1 MSAASPPFDATVG
14 SSEQRGRTMSRTVM
28 LTLAG
33 LLALL
38 LLTVIHI
45 RQGSAQLSTS
55 TVFDALFFPD
65 GSTQH
70 QVVRFARLPRVAAG
84 ITAGAALGIAGVM
97 LQAATRNPLASA
109 ATVGVNAGAYLAVV
123 AATVFAPSL
132 VTFSSTLV
140 AFSGGLLAAALVFL
154 LTAGAGSG
162 TTPTRLALAGMATTI
177 SLGSI
182 TTVLIMFNEYTVA
195 GLYFWGS
202 GSLVQKNWENV
213 AGAWPWVLGIGLMA
227 TVTQGRRLDILWLGD
242 DVATSLG
249 QRVRLT
255 RFVTT
260 AIGVLLAAFA
270 VTVAGMIGFVGLV
283 APHLVRL
290 AGIKRHSLLIPL
302 AALWGGVILVGADV
316 IGRVVAGPM
325 NELPAGIFTAVVGA
339 PWLIWLARRTGGDNA
354 GQGHG
359 STGMVGFRGA
369 NQRLVWSLTLGLLA
383 AMIVTGMAFGDQFK
397 SFATL
402 WDVIRGRAD
411 ALDTDFVTNQRLPR
425 ILVSGMV
432 GAALSVSGLMI
443 QGVVRNPLASPE
455 IVGVAPGAGV
465 GAVAVLIAFPDLSL
479 AWLPLAAAAGGVL
492 AFAVVYAASWANG
505 VSPIRLA
512 LVGVGVS
519 AVCGSIITMLVVT
532 SGFTMVTALS
542 WLSGSTYARDWGN
555 VVQLLPW
562 LVILFPLAWL
572 CSRWLDVMALGEDL
586 PRSLG
591 MSLERARLAV
601 LAIAVG
607 LAASAV
613 AICGTIGFVGLIGPH
628 ATRML
633 ISGRHRW
640 QIPYAA
646 VLGAMLVIAAD
657 MLGRSVIPDREVP
670 TGLVTALIG
679 TPYFLWLLSH
689 SKVSAR

>member
-1 MSAASPPFDATVG
+1 MSAASPSYNTTIRSGEGHGRALSRAAVLTVTG
-14 SSEQRGRTMSRTVM
+14 L
-28 LTLAG
+28 LTL
-33 LLALL
+33 LV
-38 LLTVIHI
+38 LTLIHI

-55 TVFDALFFPD
+55 TVFEALFFPD

-132 VTFSSTLV
+132 ITFSSTLV
-140 AFSGGLLAAALVFL
+140 AFGGGLLAAALVFL
-154 LTAGAGSG
+154 LAAGSES
-162 TTPTRLALAGMATTI
+162 TPTRLALAGMATTI
-177 SLGSI
+177 SLGSV
-182 TTVLIMFNEYTVA
+182 TTVLLMFNEYTVT

-202 GSLVQKNWENV
+202 GSLVQRNWQNV
-213 AGAWPWVLGIGLMA
+213 TGAWPWILAIGLVA
-227 TVTQGRRLDILWLGD
+227 TLTQGRRLDVLWLGD

-249 QRVRLT
+249 QNVRLT
-255 RFVTT
+255 RFVTV

-290 AGIKRHSLLIPL
+290 AGIRRHSVLIPL
-302 AALWGGVILVGADV
+302 SALWGAVILVGADV
-316 IGRVVAGPM
+316 AGRIVAGPM

-339 PWLIWLARRTGGDNA
+339 PWLIWLARRTGGERARQGA
-354 GQGHG
+354 G
-359 STGMVGFRGA
+359 SAGMVSFRGA
-369 NQRLVWSLTLGLLA
+369 DQRVVWTLTAGLLIV
-383 AMIVTGMAFGDQFK
+383 MIVTGMAFGDQFK

-402 WDVIRGRAD
+402 RDVITGRAS

-425 ILVSGMV
+425 ILVSAMV

-465 GAVAVLIAFPDLSL
+465 GALAVLIAFPDIPL
-479 AWLPLAAAAGGVL
+479 AWLPLAAAGGGVI
-492 AFAVVYAASWANG
+492 AFAIVYAASWANG
-505 VSPIRLA
+505 ISPIRLA

-519 AVCGSIITMLVVT
+519 AACGSIITMLVVK

-542 WLSGSTYARDWGN
+542 WLSGSTYARDWDN

-562 LVILFPLAWL
+562 LVVLLPLAWL
-572 CSRWLDVMALGEDL
+572 SARWLDVMAMGEDI
-586 PRSLG
+586 PRGLG
-591 MSLERARLAV
+591 VSLERARLAV

-607 LAASAV
+607 LAAAAV
-613 AICGTIGFVGLIGPH
+613 ATCGTIGFVGLIGPH
-628 ATRML
+628 AMRML

-646 VLGAMLVIAAD
+646 MLGAILVIAAD
-657 MLGRSVIPDREVP
+657 MLGRSVLPDREVP

-679 TPYFLWLLSH
+679 TPYFLWLLSR
-689 SKVSAR
+689 SKMSAR

>member
-1 MSAASPPFDATVG
+1 MSAASPPFGATIR
-14 SSEQRGRTMSRTVM
+14 SSRGRALSRTVV
-28 LTLAG
+28 LTLG
-33 LLALL
+33 GFLALL
-38 LLTVIHI
+38 ALTVIHI

-70 QVVRFARLPRVAAG
+70 QVVRFARLPRIAAG
-84 ITAGAALGIAGVM
+84 ITAGAALGIAGVL

-132 VTFSSTLV
+132 IAFSSTPV
-140 AFSGGLLAAALVFL
+140 AFGGGLLAAALVFL
-154 LTAGAGSG
+154 LASGSES
-162 TTPTRLALAGMATTI
+162 TPTRLALAGMATTI

-182 TTVLIMFNEYTVA
+182 TTVLIMFNEYTVT

-202 GSLVQKNWENV
+202 GSLVQRNWENV
-213 AGAWPWVLGIGLMA
+213 AGAWPWVLAIGLIA
-227 TVTQGRRLDILWLGD
+227 TVIQGRRLDILWLGD

-249 QRVRLT
+249 QNVRWT
-255 RFVTT
+255 RFVTV
-260 AIGVLLAAFA
+260 ALGVLLAAFA
-270 VTVAGMIGFVGLV
+270 VTVAGMIGFIGLV

-290 AGIKRHSLLIPL
+290 AGVKRHRLLIPL
-302 AALWGGVILVGADV
+302 AALWGAVILIGADV

-339 PWLIWLARRTGGDNA
+339 PWLIWLARKTGGGGA
-354 GQGHG
+354 RQGSG
-359 STGMVGFRGA
+359 SGPAGMVGFRGA

-383 AMIVTGMAFGDQFK
+383 VMIVAGMAFGDQFK

-402 WDVIRGRAD
+402 WDVVTGRAN
-411 ALDTDFVTNQRLPR
+411 ALDTGFVTDQRLPR
-425 ILVSGMV
+425 IVVSGMV

-455 IVGVAPGAGV
+455 LVGVAPGAGV
-465 GAVAVLIAFPDLSL
+465 GALAVLIAFPDLPL
-479 AWLPLAAAAGGVL
+479 AWLPLAAAAGGVV
-492 AFAVVYAASWANG
+492 AFAIVYAASWADG

-519 AVCGSIITMLVVT
+519 AICGSIITTLVVT

-542 WLSGSTYARDWGN
+542 WLSGSTYARDWDN

-562 LVILFPLAWL
+562 LMLLLPLAWV

-586 PRSLG
+586 PRGLG
-591 MSLERARLAV
+591 VSLERARLAV
-601 LAIAVG
+601 LAVAVG
-607 LAASAV
+607 LSAAAV

-646 VLGAMLVIAAD
+646 LLGAILVIAAD

-679 TPYFLWLLSH
+679 TPYFLWLLSR
-689 SKVSAR
+689 SRVSS

>member
-1 MSAASPPFDATVG
+1 MSAASPSFDATSRSG
-14 SSEQRGRTMSRTVM
+14 EYRGRTLSRTAV
-28 LTLAG
+28 LTVAG
-33 LLALL
+33 FMALL
-38 LLTVIHI
+38 ILTIIHI

-109 ATVGVNAGAYLAVV
+109 ATIGVNAGAYLAVV

-132 VTFSSTLV
+132 ITFSSTMV
-140 AFSGGLLAAALVFL
+140 AFGGGLLAAALVFL
-154 LTAGAGSG
+154 LAVGSES
-162 TTPTRLALAGMATTI
+162 TPTRLALAGMATTI

-182 TTVLIMFNEYTVA
+182 TTVLIMFNDYTVT

-202 GSLVQKNWENV
+202 GSLVQRNWDNV
-213 AGAWPWVLGIGLMA
+213 AGAWPWVLGIGLAA
-227 TVTQGRRLDILWLGD
+227 TLVQGRRLDILWLGD

-249 QRVRLT
+249 QHVRLT
-255 RFVTT
+255 RFVTI

-302 AALWGGVILVGADV
+302 AALWGAVILVGADV

-339 PWLIWLARRTGGDNA
+339 PWLIWLARKMGG
-354 GQGHG
+354 GSSRQGSG

-369 NQRLVWSLTLGLLA
+369 NQRLVWSLTFGLLVVT
-383 AMIVTGMAFGDQFK
+383 IVTGIAFGDEFK
-397 SFATL
+397 SFTTL
-402 WDVIRGRAD
+402 WDVITGRAD
-411 ALDTDFVTNQRLPR
+411 ALDTDFVANQRLPR

-443 QGVVRNPLASPE
+443 QSVVRNPLASPE

-479 AWLPLAAAAGGVL
+479 AWLPLAAAAGGVI

-562 LVILFPLAWL
+562 LMILLPLAWL
-572 CSRWLDVMALGEDL
+572 CSRWLDVMALGEDT

-591 MSLERARLAV
+591 VSVERARLVV

-607 LAASAV
+607 LSAAAV

-646 VLGAMLVIAAD
+646 ILGAMLVIAAD

-679 TPYFLWLLSH
+679 TPYFLWLLSR

>member
-1 MSAASPPFDATVG
+1 
-14 SSEQRGRTMSRTVM
+14 M
-28 LTLAG
+28 LTVAG
-33 LLALL
+33 IVALL
-38 LLTVIHI
+38 ILTIVHI
-45 RQGSAQLSTS
+45 RQGSAQLSSS

-65 GSTQH
+65 GSTEH
-70 QVVRFARLPRVAAG
+70 QVVRYARLPRVAAG

-132 VTFSSTLV
+132 LTFSSTMV

-154 LTAGAGSG
+154 LAAGSES
-162 TTPTRLALAGMATTI
+162 TPTRLALAGMATTI

-182 TTVLIMFNEYTVA
+182 TTVLIMFNDYTVT

-202 GSLVQKNWENV
+202 GSLVQRNWDNV
-213 AGAWPWVLGIGLMA
+213 AGAWPWVLVIGLAA
-227 TVTQGRRLDILWLGD
+227 TLLQGRRLDILWLGD

-249 QRVRLT
+249 QHVRLT
-255 RFVTT
+255 RFVTV

-283 APHLVRL
+283 APHLVRF
-290 AGIKRHSLLIPL
+290 AGIRHHRLLIPL
-302 AALWGGVILVGADV
+302 AALWGAVILVGADIV
-316 IGRVVAGPM
+316 GRIVAGPM

-339 PWLIWLARRTGGDNA
+339 PWLIWLARKTGGEGA
-354 GQGHG
+354 RQGAG

-369 NQRLVWSLTLGLLA
+369 NQRVVWSVTFGVLL

-397 SFATL
+397 SFTTL
-402 WDVIRGRAD
+402 RDVITGQAN

-425 ILVSGMV
+425 VLVSGMV
-432 GAALSVSGLMI
+432 GAALSVSGLII

-455 IVGVAPGAGV
+455 IVGVVPGAGV
-465 GAVAVLIAFPDLSL
+465 GALAVLIAFPDIPL
-479 AWLPLAAAAGGVL
+479 AWLPLAAAGGGIV
-492 AFAVVYAASWANG
+492 AFAIVYAASWAHG
-505 VSPIRLA
+505 ISPIRLA

-519 AVCGSIITMLVVT
+519 AACGSIITMLIVK
-532 SGFTMVTALS
+532 SGLTMVTALS
-542 WLSGSTYARDWGN
+542 WLSGSTYARDWAS
-555 VVQLLPW
+555 VLQLLPW
-562 LVILFPLAWL
+562 LVVLLPLAWL
-572 CSRWLDVMALGEDL
+572 CARWLDVMALGEDV
-586 PRSLG
+586 PRALSVA
-591 MSLERARLAV
+591 LERARLAV

-607 LAASAV
+607 LAAAAV

-646 VLGAMLVIAAD
+646 MLGAILVIAAD
-657 MLGRSVIPDREVP
+657 MLGRSVIPDREVT

-679 TPYFLWLLSH
+679 TPYFLWLLSRA
-689 SKVSAR
+689 KVSAR